1 MRLTVL
7 LKLAMRSVGRNTRR
21 SALTSLAMVLGLALL
36 VFSRSLAE
44 GAYDKMIDSGV
55 RMGSGHIAIQAPEYL
70 ETGKLEHRL
79 EAGVVRLASEV
90 ANDVLRE
97 SLLSWA
103 PRLSVN
109 GLASST
115 AAAVPVRIEGVDP
128 ELERAFSD
136 IEDKLQDGRY
146 LEAGDRLHA
155 YIGTEL
161 AQRLDVQVGNRF
173 VLTAQTSTGD
183 VEGQLVR
190 VAGIFQTGIPE
201 VDQSLIHIPI
211 DTAREWLH
219 TPGATSTLAFLL
231 NESELTD
238 IGIETLQQEL
248 KNESQIRV
256 LGWRESSP
264 ELAAAIR
271 LDSTGNYIFHSI
283 LLAIIALAI
292 LNAVMISVLGRRREF
307 GVLQA
312 MGLTGVETGFVV
324 FLEGLFLT
332 VISGVAGISAGLLFT
347 WGFFR
352 DGLDFSIF
360 MEDGIEFGGQ
370 FMEPIIIP
378 HFSVEQL
385 LISTF
390 VVVTI
395 GMISSLYPAL
405 RASKLDVAEAMKFEQ

>member
-1 MRLTVL
+1 M
-7 LKLAMRSVGRNTRR
+7 
-21 SALTSLAMVLGLALL
+21 TSLAMVLGLALL

-70 ETGKLEHRL
+70 ATGKLEHRL
-79 EAGVVRLASEV
+79 EGEVVRLASEV

-238 IGIETLQQEL
+238 IGVETLQQEL

-283 LLAIIALAI
+283 LLAIIALSI

-332 VISGVAGISAGLLFT
+332 VVSGVAGIFAGLLFT
-347 WGFFR
+347 WGLFR

-360 MEDGIEFGGQ
+360 MEDGLEFGGQ
-370 FMEPIIIP
+370 IMEPIIIP